1 MSGDDAA
8 TRRFP
13 LSPTQSGM
21 LLRSLMQRDR
31 AVNVE
36 QLVLRLGTRLDH
48 ALLQRAWRHMTAIEP
63 IFRTAMNWRVAGGP
77 YQEVAAEVASEV
89 DLIELADGGEAEI
102 LRLCRECRNTR
113 FDLATAP
120 LTRWLHIVAD
130 GRSTLVWTLHHIL
143 FDGRSYALLL
153 DALFGAYRHIGAG
166 RTPQARPQRPFREFV
181 ASLATPAP
189 AAASEYW
196 LPVLAGYAPPPSLCR
211 TDVSAP
217 AAEEG
222 DLVAVKRLNIVDTRA
237 LVQWSERHGVT
248 LANTLHGLWCLV
260 LSILT
265 GARDIVFGVTLAGRH
280 VNGQVFDGPG
290 LYINTLPL
298 RWRGDADRAF
308 ADTVVA
314 LREQILALRPF
325 AQTPLTDILRWAG
338 VAPGRHLFE
347 TLVVYDHQSL
357 ETRLNTAHP
366 FLCGCRVEEYGST
379 GFPLTLAAFG
389 SPALELRVIGD
400 PACLSPAGVARAS
413 ELLGQ
418 LARVLPRDPPRSVGE
433 WIGEWSGECSSGEWG
448 SRCAPARLGPGP
460 IE

>member
-1 MSGDDAA
+1 MAMSGDEAG
-8 TRRFP
+8 TLRFP

-21 LLRSLMQRDR
+21 LLRALMQRDR
-31 AVNVE
+31 AVDVE

-48 ALLQRAWRHMTAIEP
+48 AVLQQAWRHMTATEP
-63 IFRTAMNWRVAGGP
+63 IFRTAMNWRIASGP
-77 YQEVAAEVASEV
+77 YQEVAAEVVSEV

-113 FDLATAP
+113 FDLAAAP

-153 DALFGAYRHIGAG
+153 DALFGVYRHLGAG
-166 RTPQARPQRPFREFV
+166 RPPELRPQRPFREFV
-181 ASLATPAP
+181 ASLATLAP
-189 AAASEYW
+189 AAASDHW
-196 LPVLAGYAPPPSLCR
+196 LSVLASYTPPPSLCR
-211 TDVSAP
+211 TEPADP
-217 AAEEG
+217 AATEG
-222 DLVAVKRLNIVDTRA
+222 EIVVVKRLNAVDSRA

-260 LSILT
+260 LSIIT
-265 GARDIVFGVTLAGRH
+265 GAADVVFGVTLAGRH
-280 VNGQVFDGPG
+280 INGQVFDGPG

-298 RWRGDADRAF
+298 RWRGAADRSF
-308 ADTVVA
+308 ADTVAA

-325 AQTPLTDILRWAG
+325 AQTSLADILRWAG

-366 FLCGCRVEEYGST
+366 FLGGCRVEEYGST

-389 SPALELRVIGD
+389 SPVLELRVIGD
-400 PACLSPAGVARAS
+400 PACLSWSGVVRAS

-418 LARVLPRDPPRSVGE
+418 LARTLPRDPPRSVGE
-433 WIGEWSGECSSGEWG
+433 WV
-448 SRCAPARLGPGP
+448 ARFS
-460 IE
+460 